1 MNPAKT
7 PTQLRLTQDLLERAD
22 ALIEVMAA
30 DPEVRALGMP
40 TRTAVLRLAIARG
53 LRDLERQYQRPT
65 PAYASVPH
73 RTTTPH
79 DATPLPSREGTL
91 SHGYAGRAAAGPH
104 TPTTEGRPHVQQH
117 HRRGSRGM
125 RRLDGVEPLA
135 RLVHA
140 DQATAGSGDVPGDPR
155 V

>member
-22 ALIEVMAA
+22 ALIQVMAA

-65 PAYASVPH
+65 PAYASAPH
-73 RTTTPH
+73 SASTPH
-79 DATPLPSREGTL
+79 DATARPREGTL
-91 SHGYAGRAAAGPH
+91 SHVYAGR
-104 TPTTEGRPHVQQH
+104 
-117 HRRGSRGM
+117 
-125 RRLDGVEPLA
+125 DGE
-135 RLVHA
+135 
-140 DQATAGSGDVPGDPR
+140 D
-155 V
+155 

>member
-1 MNPAKT
+1 MQPAKT

-65 PAYASVPH
+65 PANALAS
-73 RTTTPH
+73 RFTTTPH
-79 DATPLPSREGTL
+79 DASAHSSDGTL
-91 SHGYAGRAAAGPH
+91 SDVSAPAPK
-104 TPTTEGRPHVQQH
+104 
-117 HRRGSRGM
+117 GS
-125 RRLDGVEPLA
+125 
-135 RLVHA
+135 
-140 DQATAGSGDVPGDPR
+140 
-155 V
+155 

>member
-1 MNPAKT
+1 MKT

-65 PAYASVPH
+65 PVYASLPH
-73 RTTTPH
+73 LTTTPH
-79 DATPLPSREGTL
+79 DATPPSREGTL
-91 SHGYAGRAAAGPH
+91 SHVYAGRDADAREPG
-104 TPTTEGRPHVQQH
+104 TPWN
-117 HRRGSRGM
+117 
-125 RRLDGVEPLA
+125 
-135 RLVHA
+135 
-140 DQATAGSGDVPGDPR
+140 GSGVSARARKGS
-155 V
+155 

>member
-22 ALIEVMAA
+22 ALIQVMAA

-65 PAYASVPH
+65 PADASAPH
-73 RTTTPH
+73 SASTPH
-79 DATPLPSREGTL
+79 DATARPREGTL
-91 SHGYAGRAAAGPH
+91 SHVYAGR
-104 TPTTEGRPHVQQH
+104 
-117 HRRGSRGM
+117 
-125 RRLDGVEPLA
+125 DGEDQEPGA
-135 RLVHA
+135 PPN
-140 DQATAGSGDVPGDPR
+140 GSGVSALAPKGS
-155 V
+155 